1 MARILL
7 LNGPNLSRL
16 GQREPEHYGRRDL
29 ASIEAE
35 LRLLA
40 TAHGHE
46 LFAYQNDAEA
56 ALVAQVW
63 RARQEGVAILLL
75 NPAAFTHTSVAL
87 RDALAGAGL
96 PFIEVHLSNPHRR
109 EPFRR
114 RSLFSDLALGV
125 VAGFG
130 ALGYRLALEAAVAW
144 LAEREEGG
152 KVTHGEP
159 R

>member
-7 LNGPNLSRL
+7 LNGPNLGRL
-16 GQREPEHYGRRDL
+16 GEREPEHYGRRDL

-35 LRLLA
+35 LRRLA
-40 TAHGHE
+40 ADRGHE
-46 LFAYQNDAEA
+46 LSAFQSDE
-56 ALVAQVW
+56 
-63 RARQEGVAILLL
+63 EAILVGEVWKAKDSGTDLVLL

-87 RDALAGAGL
+87 RDALAGSGL

-109 EPFRR
+109 EPFRH

-130 ALGYRLALEAAVAW
+130 PTSYRLALEAGCAW
-144 LAEREEGG
+144 LESEGASSRP
-152 KVTHGEP
+152 HP
-159 R
+159 

>member
-1 MARILL
+1 VARILL
-7 LNGPNLSRL
+7 LNGPNLGRL
-16 GQREPEHYGRRDL
+16 GEREPEFYGRRDL
-29 ASIEAE
+29 AAIEGE

-40 TAHGHE
+40 AARGHE
-46 LFAYQNDAEA
+46 LFAFQSDEEA
-56 ALVAQVW
+56 ALVGEVW
-63 RARQEGVAILLL
+63 RARRAGAALALL
-75 NPAAFTHTSVAL
+75 NPGAFTHTSVAL

-130 ALGYRLALEAAVAW
+130 PASYRLALEAGCGW
-144 LAEREEGG
+144 LEGG
-152 KVTHGEP
+152 EGSSQP
-159 R
+159 RP